1 MNENGVVSG
10 VFLYIILIIIGILLI
25 IIFLELFTPY
35 KFTDL
40 FKAFISKSIS
50 LNVSSSGGYE

>member
-1 MNENGVVSG
+1 MSNGGVVSG
-10 VFLYIILIIIGILLI
+10 IFLYIILIIIGILLV

-40 FKAFISKSIS
+40 FKAFIIKSGSPNIS
-50 LNVSSSGGYE
+50 GYE

>member
-1 MNENGVVSG
+1 MNNEGVVSG

-25 IIFLELFTPY
+25 VIFLELFTPY
-35 KFTDL
+35 KFTGL

-50 LNVSSSGGYE
+50 SNASSYE

>member
-1 MNENGVVSG
+1 MKSKGVVSG
-10 VFLYIILIIIGILLI
+10 VFLYIILIVIGILLI

-40 FKAFISKSIS
+40 FKAFISKSS
-50 LNVSSSGGYE
+50 NLNVSSYT

>member
-1 MNENGVVSG
+1 MNESGVVSG

-40 FKAFISKSIS
+40 FKAFISKSNS
-50 LNVSSSGGYE
+50 LNVSSYD

>member
-1 MNENGVVSG
+1 MSEKGVVSG
-10 VFLYIILIIIGILLI
+10 IFLYIILIIIGILLI

-40 FKAFISKSIS
+40 FKAFISKSNS
-50 LNVSSSGGYE
+50 LNVSNYE

>member
-1 MNENGVVSG
+1 MNNKGVVSG
-10 VFLYIILIIIGILLI
+10 IFLYIILIVIGVLLI

-40 FKAFISKSIS
+40 FKAFISKSSS
-50 LNVSSSGGYE
+50 LNVSGYE

>member
-1 MNENGVVSG
+1 MKNKAVVSG
-10 VFLYIILIIIGILLI
+10 VFLYIILIVIGVILV

-35 KFTDL
+35 KFTSL

-50 LNVSSSGGYE
+50 TNVSSYT

>member
-1 MNENGVVSG
+1 MTDNGVVSG

-25 IIFLELFTPY
+25 VIFLELFTPY

-40 FKAFISKSIS
+40 FKAFISKSNS
-50 LNVSSSGGYE
+50 LNVSSYE

>member
-1 MNENGVVSG
+1 MNNKAVVSG

-25 IIFLELFTPY
+25 VIFLELFTPY

-40 FKAFISKSIS
+40 FKAFISKSSS
-50 LNVSSSGGYE
+50 LNTSNYI